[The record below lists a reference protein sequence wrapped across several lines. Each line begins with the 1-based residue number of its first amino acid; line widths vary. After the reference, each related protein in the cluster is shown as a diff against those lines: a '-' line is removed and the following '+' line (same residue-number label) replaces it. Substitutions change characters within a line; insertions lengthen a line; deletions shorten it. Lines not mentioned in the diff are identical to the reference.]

1 LRFAPKFEVRSNFR
15 KSNYI
20 RTFELNKIIN
30 KTKKSK
36 KNKKKDVIKKM
47 AQAEEK
53 SASID
58 SQVLFQTQAP
68 EILESQVRVKEPAFE
83 KAESQSIKKK
93 LRKVFN
99 NIKLNAK
106 ITDEIKCIND
116 VKTRN
121 DARIIGYRN
130 GLMNI

>member
-1 LRFAPKFEVRSNFR
+1 
-15 KSNYI
+15 
-20 RTFELNKIIN
+20 
-30 KTKKSK
+30 
-36 KNKKKDVIKKM
+36 M

-83 KAESQSIKKK
+83 KAESQSIKQK

-106 ITDEIKCIND
+106 ITEEIKCINY
-116 VKTRN
+116 VKARN
-121 DARIIGYRN
+121 DARMMGYRN